1 MSIPRLDDSHPA
13 LTRSAAEREETAL
26 HVLFV
31 CTGNICRSPT
41 AERLTVTYAAEREIS
56 GVAVSSAG
64 TRALIG
70 HPIHPEAALVLES
83 LGADGSKFAA
93 RQINERIAADADLV
107 LTMTRAHRDTVLEH
121 APHRLRRTFTLA
133 EAARLVSDCGAQTV
147 DELAT
152 LRRSITAD
160 ESFDISDPI
169 GRSAEFFA
177 AVASRIAECLMPI
190 LDLCQSQS

>member
-1 MSIPRLDDSHPA
+1 M
-13 LTRSAAEREETAL
+13 TRCAAELEEIAL

-41 AERLTVTYAAEREIS
+41 AERLTVTYAAERGIS
-56 GVAVSSAG
+56 GLAVSSAG

-70 HPIHPEAALVLES
+70 HPIHPEAALALES
-83 LGADGSKFAA
+83 LGVDSSNFVA
-93 RQINERIAADADLV
+93 RQINQRIAADADLV

-133 EAARLVSDCGAQTV
+133 EAARLVSDCGAQSV
-147 DELAT
+147 EDLAT
-152 LRRSITAD
+152 LRSSITAD

-169 GRSAEFFA
+169 GQSAEFFA
-177 AVASRIAECLMPI
+177 AVAAQIAECLPPI
-190 LDLCQSQS
+190 LDQCQPQS